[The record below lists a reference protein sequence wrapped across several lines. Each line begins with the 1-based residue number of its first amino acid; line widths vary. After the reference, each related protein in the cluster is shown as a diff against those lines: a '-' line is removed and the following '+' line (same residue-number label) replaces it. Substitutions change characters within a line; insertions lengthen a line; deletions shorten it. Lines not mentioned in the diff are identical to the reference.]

1 MRFLVT
7 TESFAPLGGV
17 EHSTLQVSA
26 ELVRRGHECRLLHN
40 AVPTSDAGTE
50 TGTVTGA
57 EAGTD
62 AAAEAG
68 NGSLRPDW
76 ERVAATIT
84 RVPGFTVAARRPWRT
99 LHHLPPTIRA
109 ARQIEPDAI
118 YLNRSEQLPWAL
130 AARRRLFPG
139 SADAGL
145 VVHLRHHPFPG
156 PLVRLLCAR
165 PLGSP
170 RVRFIAVSAF
180 IRDTWVAKGLNPEVV
195 RVVPNGV
202 DPQCYRPPSPT
213 ERHAA
218 RSRLGVTDDRP
229 VVLCYGRLNPDKG
242 VDTLLEAWSRLAP
255 HSTATGPA
263 QPRLLLVGDATPEIA
278 ARIDAPAARTHGV
291 RHLPRRTDVVDLLH
305 AADLVVAPS
314 RWDEPFGRVLIEA
327 MAAGLPVIATR
338 VGGIPEILTGPFA
351 DLLVP
356 PDDPDALARTIADTL
371 DWRTRK
377 PWLGWAARDHV
388 RTHFTLDRTA
398 DAVEDALVEVAAL
411 TGPVD
416 VRLRPPILDRDEEAA

>member
-26 ELVRRGHECRLLHN
+26 ELVRRGHECRLLHS
-40 AVPTSDAGTE
+40 AVPTSDAGPE
-50 TGTVTGA
+50 TGTD
-57 EAGTD
+57 AGPQ
-62 AAAEAG
+62 AHP
-68 NGSLRPDW
+68 GSLRPDW

-109 ARQIEPDAI
+109 AHRIEPDAI

-130 AARRRLFPG
+130 AARRRPF
-139 SADAGL
+139 SDFTDAGL

-165 PLGSP
+165 PIGSP
-170 RVRFIAVSAF
+170 RVRFIAVSDF
-180 IRDTWVAKGLNPEVV
+180 IRDTWVANGLNPEVV

-218 RSRLGVTDDRP
+218 RSRLGITDDRP
-229 VVLCYGRLNPDKG
+229 VVLCYGRLNQDKG
-242 VDTLLEAWSRLAP
+242 VDTLLDSWSRLAP
-255 HSTATGPA
+255 LSTATGQA

-278 ARIDAPAARTHGV
+278 TRIDAPAARAQGV
-291 RHLPRRTDVVDLLH
+291 RHLPRRAGVVDLLH

-356 PDDPDALARTIADTL
+356 PADPEVLARAIGDTL
-371 DWRTRK
+371 DWRIRK

-388 RTHFTLDRTA
+388 RAHFTLDRTA
-398 DAVEDALVEVAAL
+398 DAVEDALVEVADG

-416 VRLRPPILDRDEEAA
+416 VRRRRPIVDRDEEAA